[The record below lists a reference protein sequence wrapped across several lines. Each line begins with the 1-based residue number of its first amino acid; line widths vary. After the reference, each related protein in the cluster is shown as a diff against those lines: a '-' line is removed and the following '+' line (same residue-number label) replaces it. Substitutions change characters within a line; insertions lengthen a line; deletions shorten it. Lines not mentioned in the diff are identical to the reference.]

1 SNTVSAFLIDW
12 TDPQLNT
19 RSTWGFFTAANGD
32 TAQTKGI
39 ELELQ
44 GYLTPEL
51 HYSVGYA
58 HVTAEL
64 TSDFYVPAGVGADET
79 YRLQAEKGSALPTTP
94 ESTLSLSLDYT
105 YSLPNE
111 MYLITQLTGYHQSES
126 FNYLGESQKYQS
138 WLSGFSLFNASTR
151 LSSDEW
157 DLTLYIKNL
166 TNEAGV
172 TGRITENHMGTDP
185 GENFLGNASKDY
197 ISLPRTVG
205 LSMSYRF

>member
-1 SNTVSAFLIDW
+1 
-12 TDPQLNT
+12 
-19 RSTWGFFTAANGD
+19 
-32 TAQTKGI
+32 
-39 ELELQ
+39 
-44 GYLTPEL
+44 
-51 HYSVGYA
+51 
-58 HVTAEL
+58 
-64 TSDFYVPAGVGADET
+64 
-79 YRLQAEKGSALPTTP
+79 
-94 ESTLSLSLDYT
+94 
-105 YSLPNE
+105 